1 MRPTVHDVAGEA
13 GVSLATVDRVL
24 NKRAGVRAAT
34 VARVEAAV
42 ARLGFVRDLS
52 AANLAKQR
60 VYHLAFIIP
69 DGPNSF
75 MRGLER
81 ELEQLRLRSALDRTD
96 IRILKVPAFDS
107 AALVAAI
114 EGLDAGSISGLAL
127 VATET
132 VGVRDA
138 VARLR
143 KDGVSVVTMVSDMPA
158 SGRDHYVGID
168 NVAAGR
174 TAASLMGRFVGDRAG
189 KIVLVAGSMLVRDH
203 VERRMGF
210 DQVIQ
215 AEFPALE
222 CLPVLEGRDDADI
235 VRKLV
240 ADRLEREPDVVG
252 LYSIGAGN
260 RGVINVL
267 KNKPAYRDLVVVA
280 HELTDQSRMALREG
294 LFDAV
299 INQDAGHEIRSA
311 VRLLKARIDGTGI
324 IDGQENIR
332 IEIYLRDNLP

>member
-1 MRPTVHDVAGEA
+1 MRPTVHDVAEEA

-24 NKRAGVRAAT
+24 NKRPGVKAVT

-42 ARLGFVRDLS
+42 TRLGFVRDIS

-69 DGPNSF
+69 EGPNSF
-75 MRGLER
+75 MRGLEQ
-81 ELEQLRLRSALDRTD
+81 ELEQIKSRSALDRTIID
-96 IRILKVPAFDS
+96 IIKVPAFDG
-107 AALVAAI
+107 AALAAAI
-114 EGLDAGSISGLAL
+114 EKLDTSVVSGVAL
-127 VATET
+127 VATESPAA
-132 VGVRDA
+132 REA
-138 VARLR
+138 LARLR
-143 KDGVSVVTMVSDMPA
+143 QAKIPVVTVVSDMPA
-158 SGRDHYVGID
+158 SRRDHYVGID

-174 TAASLMGRFVGDRAG
+174 SAASLIGRFVGQKAG
-189 KIVLVAGSMLVRDH
+189 KIALVAGSMLVRDH

-210 DQVIQ
+210 DQVIR

-235 VRKLV
+235 TRAVLNECL
-240 ADRLEREPDVVG
+240 ARETDIVG
-252 LYSIGAGN
+252 IYSIGAGN
-260 RGVINVL
+260 RGVIDVL
-267 KNKPAYRDLVVVA
+267 KSKPAYQDITVVA
-280 HELTDQSRMALREG
+280 HELTDHSRKALREG
-294 LFDAV
+294 VFDAV

-311 VRLLKARIDGTGI
+311 VRLLKAGIDGTRV

>member
-1 MRPTVHDVAGEA
+1 
-13 GVSLATVDRVL
+13 
-24 NKRAGVRAAT
+24 KRAGVRAAT
-34 VARVEAAV
+34 VARVEAAI

-143 KDGVSVVTMVSDMPA
+143 KDGVS
-158 SGRDHYVGID
+158 
-168 NVAAGR
+168 
-174 TAASLMGRFVGDRAG
+174 DR
-189 KIVLVAGSMLVRDH
+189 
-203 VERRMGF
+203 
-210 DQVIQ
+210 
-215 AEFPALE
+215 
-222 CLPVLEGRDDADI
+222 
-235 VRKLV
+235 
-240 ADRLEREPDVVG
+240 
-252 LYSIGAGN
+252 
-260 RGVINVL
+260 
-267 KNKPAYRDLVVVA
+267 
-280 HELTDQSRMALREG
+280 
-294 LFDAV
+294 
-299 INQDAGHEIRSA
+299 
-311 VRLLKARIDGTGI
+311 
-324 IDGQENIR
+324 
-332 IEIYLRDNLP
+332 